1 MSVENKPFFVI
12 LSEEEIEI
20 IGKALSQLE
29 TINIQQG
36 LEN

>member
-12 LSEEEIEI
+12 LSKEEIKI
-20 IGKALSQLE
+20 IGKALNQLE